1 MNFEIDLPLSEA
13 IITEGLKHTE
23 TKQEKIYKRDI
34 CQLLIK
40 NNHSKYARR
49 FWALYLNLVDSKKMP
64 DFVAAISFDDNTVFL
79 SDAFFQGHG
88 KGDETIFNQ
97 LDMILRHEL
106 AHNLMMHQIRLMHVF
121 KQSFAKSDPE
131 EAYEQIKYSSSM
143 HELLN
148 WIEDFEISNKRYSDA
163 DKAIAR
169 KIKLNGREINGLVT
183 EDHREKWLDM
193 SLETMYNQL
202 HNELIKI
209 NSEIRNNPNWRP
221 TRINKKGEEETDG
234 LSYQGASM
242 IHDYLD
248 TESYSVLSQY
258 GISLLDIEKESG
270 TFKKLPDVM
279 KRVLKT
285 VYGVFKTYKT
295 DNRQADIKKV
305 LSDIAATAPEDEV
318 HVIHPDT
325 GEIVVTLYSAD
336 FKALVSNLLKKIIE
350 EPIKLPQAFVDAWT
364 KVMQVVGP
372 MDLSNEELDDII
384 SGIGPISVDV
394 LM

>member
-1 MNFEIDLPLSEA
+1 MNFDIDLPLSEA
-13 IITEGLKHTE
+13 VITEGLKHTE

-49 FWALYLNLVDSKKMP
+49 FWILYLNLVDSKKMP

-221 TRINKKGEEETDG
+221 TRVNKKTGAEEIDG
-234 LSYQGASM
+234 LSYKGASM
-242 IHDYLD
+242 INDYLD
-248 TESYSVLSQY
+248 ADSYSILDQY
-258 GISLLDIEKESG
+258 GFSLEDIEKGSG
-270 TFKKLPDVM
+270 EFKNLPDVM

-285 VYGVFKTYKT
+285 VYDAFKTYKT
-295 DNRQADIKKV
+295 DNRQTDIKKI

-318 HVIHPDT
+318 AVIHPDT
-325 GEIVVTLYSAD
+325 GKPVVTLYSAD

-350 EPIKLPQAFVDAWT
+350 EPIKLPPAFVEAWK
-364 KVMQVVGP
+364 KVMEVVGP
-372 MDLSNEELDDII
+372 MDLSNDELDAVIA
-384 SGIGPISVDV
+384 SV
-394 LM
+394 LGSLAA